1 MSDLITL
8 SRCYSSGENE
18 MLRSIHVKNIALIEE
33 EEIILEDGLNI
44 LTGETGAGKSIL
56 IGSINIALGSGS
68 FKNYVPDSAGY
79 SLIEL
84 TFETESEKVKR
95 ALKKADLPDMD
106 GIVVISR
113 RFQNG
118 RSVSRLNGESVP
130 ISLVREISGLLIDI
144 HGQHEHQSLL
154 YPKAHLA
161 LTDDYAGEELAEP
174 KERCRKAYREYAAVK
189 NELDKALT
197 DEKSRL
203 KRIDFL
209 KYEITEIDDAVLEV
223 GEDEELES
231 LFRKLTHA
239 QRIREVLAE
248 TSGLIDGEGGALMAI
263 SRASGALSGISDLDE
278 GLSQL
283 AAQACELEELAG
295 DFSRAAADYL
305 DDFDYDE
312 ETFTQTGNRL
322 DLINRL
328 KLKYGKTIP
337 EILSYRDREQGE
349 LEKLTD
355 FDTYVNGLRARAKKS
370 FRELEKAAF
379 DITAIRRKA
388 AASLGELIRQS
399 LEELNFLNV
408 EFEIHMEKPGQ
419 IGMNGA
425 DEVTFLI
432 STNPGMPLRP
442 LQEVASGGELSRIML
457 GIKTVMARK
466 DQIESLI
473 FDEIDTGI
481 SGRTAQRVSEKMAQL
496 SRFTQVIA
504 ITHLAQIAA
513 MADHHYLIEKQVVS
527 GKTRTDIRLLSLPEQ
542 TEELTRI
549 LGGAQI
555 TDAVR
560 ANARE
565 MKNLAED
572 YKRAWKQDHTEL
584 V

>member
-209 KYEITEIDDAVLEV
+209 KYEITEIDDAALEV